1 MLQFQLQPKDGFVLV
16 QLTGLVTP
24 EAWENALTEVEAA
37 LHNEPTDRAVF
48 ELGGLVGWLG
58 EPERRAVGVLMAKH
72 LARMKRVALVIEA
85 RKITGVVE
93 DEATRAGLSLR
104 LFSVM
109 DDAVR
114 WVRS

>member
-1 MLQFQLQPKDGFVLV
+1 MLQFQLQPKEGFVLV

-24 EAWENALTEVEAA
+24 EAWKNVLTEVEAA
-37 LHNEPTDRAVF
+37 LRHEPADRAVF

-58 EPERRAVGVLMAKH
+58 EPERRTVGVLMAKH
-72 LARMKRVALVIEA
+72 LARMEKVALVIEA

-93 DEATRAGLSLR
+93 EEAKRGGLSLR
-104 LFSVM
+104 LFPVM

-114 WVRS
+114 WALS